1 MYDDVY
7 DLNQF
12 YAEVG
17 AISVQELNNLE
28 SAFLRKMD
36 WNLLIPEENMKLLRS
51 QLLSLNYN
59 PETYEFSFKKSIL
72 GKKTLKVNKHD
83 IME

>member
-17 AISVQELNNLE
+17 AITVQELNNLE
-28 SAFLRKMD
+28 SALLRKMD

-51 QLLSLNYN
+51 
-59 PETYEFSFKKSIL
+59 
-72 GKKTLKVNKHD
+72 
-83 IME
+83 

>member
-72 GKKTLKVNKHD
+72 GKKISKVNKHD